1 MSSLDNMKSCAR
13 NDFIASNLSGTLH
26 VHYDKMEAL
35 KVGLISLTWI
45 NSSERRCKENH
56 FRLIHL
62 CYWVQAEMKAA
73 IFETCAISC
82 LNCVCKSVTSVPT
95 ALGEIIGSLQDRSN
109 KEVDGFWGGVLR
121 NGSLSVW
128 LKLSHKSW
136 LPVWCQLV
144 TIPWADEV

>member
-26 VHYDKMEAL
+26 VHYDKMKAL